1 MILILQSKSRSA
13 YLSIGLLM
21 IFNLGLQLILFK
33 QGFDNQVFNQH
44 SITSTDSLN
53 YTGIAQ
59 KLLTNGFTAAFREGY
74 RLPGYPAFLAFFSK
88 YFDQPWLAARY
99 VQAILCSCLIPL
111 SYLTFRSLLKS
122 HRIAL
127 GGAILFALWVPFY
140 HFSPILYAEALSL
153 FFVGLLVYS
162 LTKVDRD
169 RLLSILTPAFI
180 IALLTYIRPNH
191 LLLLVPY
198 AGFLWVH
205 CAGIRIDRRMTKLAL
220 SILFFAMVIMP
231 WSTWLS
237 WQNQALMPLS
247 TTQGSTLYLST
258 AEGSQASQSEI
269 YQLEKTIGEKQ
280 ANQYYEQL
288 TQKSWATQADKN
300 IQYGFEKVLRTFGF
314 WNRRGI
320 DFLMAAQFVL
330 ALGLSF
336 LLWQRKLHLPWITF
350 FWGCVFITALQS
362 FIFHEGFRFKLIL
375 FDLPAM
381 VIIYLGMVL
390 LLRGRDRRNAH
401 RETHMN
407 PEV

>member
-1 MILILQSKSRSA
+1 MIVNLSLQF
-13 YLSIGLLM
+13 
-21 IFNLGLQLILFK
+21 IFFK

-44 SITSTDSLN
+44 SITSTDSVN
-53 YTGIAQ
+53 YTDIAQ
-59 KLLTNGFTAAFREGY
+59 KFLSHGFTEAFREGY

-111 SYLTFRSLLKS
+111 SYFTFRSLLKS
-122 HRIAL
+122 HQIAL
-127 GGAILFALWVPFY
+127 NGAILFALWVPFY

-153 FFVGLLVYS
+153 FLVGLLVYS
-162 LTKVDRD
+162 LTKVNRD
-169 RLLSILTPAFI
+169 RLLSILTPTFI
-180 IALLTYIRPNH
+180 IALLTYLRPNH
-191 LLLLVPY
+191 LLFLVPY
-198 AGFLWVH
+198 AGFLWVK
-205 CAGIRIDRRMTKLAL
+205 CAGIRIDRRMTKLAF
-220 SILFFAMVIMP
+220 SILFFAMVMMP

-258 AEGSQASQSEI
+258 VEGRQASPSEI
-269 YQLEKTIGEKQ
+269 YQLGKKIGEKQ

-288 TQKSWATQADKN
+288 TQKSWVTHTDKN
-300 IQYGFEKVLRTFGF
+300 IQYGFEKVFHTFGF
-314 WNRRGI
+314 WNRRAV

-336 LLWQRKLHLPWITF
+336 LLWQRKLHLPWIVPWITF
-350 FWGCVFITALQS
+350 FWGCIFITALQS

-390 LLRGRDRRNAH
+390 LLKDARSPKCLPGNAY
-401 RETHMN
+401 E
-407 PEV
+407 P